1 MEFFEQFNKKEITE
15 EQFVQQLQTLT
26 TKIQKKSTLTPEQI
40 LQVNQQIEN
49 IDDSCFNQ
57 NVELFI
63 KFALYISNRGVYELL
78 YQLSWD
84 KIIFQNDNNDANLLG
99 LYIIKRVYHSEN
111 HKVLIIFLNDILRQQ
126 KTVEKKFV
134 LLEIFVQILPKI
146 EKREIH
152 LAIIF
157 PVILIVIN
165 EGLQKFLKYKQQQI
179 QNDLNEDNKF
189 TKLYMQNFQNWTV
202 SFFKRIFDSIKKFP
216 EIKAQSVAIRELYGI
231 DTKYD
236 YFDNQL
242 SRKPE
247 EPKLLVK
254 HYILLFLSDLIQGI
268 LEAEQSMKDSALDSE
283 VIQTLLNQTNQIV
296 YEIHD
301 NKLEIIENYINWI
314 RFSIQFDQEL
324 PQQYQHYSNEQTYNP
339 AFVCYLTREL
349 LINSNLEQILT
360 VDYKLKI
367 LIGVLYEQKKLAAF
381 KCDIQSKLIELIV
394 KYLNMRDI
402 SIKLKAAN
410 HFTTQFDQIIML
422 IMEKAGSGLQD
433 EKPYISAWK
442 QAQNSFI
449 PEVWTRILEQCINK
463 SQNYVLLSHL
473 VNNFRS
479 AHSQLDNEILL
490 KSYDILIQ
498 AIFRKEQGNIDAKVL
513 LFDSATLLIQQL
525 NLKKA
530 DIKKIFEQKWKN
542 QLKKYQKD
550 LQQSIDYLETKKK
563 EGDEQKLKEDQAFQ
577 AILGQE
583 QNLKIAYYNLNKVL
597 EQ

>member
-15 EQFVQQLQTLT
+15 EKFVEQLSTLT

-40 LQVNQQIEN
+40 LQVNQQIEI
-49 IDDSCFNQ
+49 IDDSCFNSH
-57 NVELFI
+57 VELFI
-63 KFALYISNRGVYELL
+63 KFALYLSNRGVYQLL

-84 KIIFQNDNNDANLLG
+84 KILFHKDNTDENLLG

-152 LAIIF
+152 LAVVF

-165 EGLQKFLKYKQQQI
+165 EGLQKYLKYKQQQI

-189 TKLYMQNFQNWTV
+189 TKLYMANFQNWTV

-216 EIKAQSVAIRELYGI
+216 EIKTQSVAIRELYGI
-231 DTKYD
+231 DSKYD

-247 EPKLLVK
+247 DPKLVVK
-254 HYILLFLSDLIQGI
+254 HYILLFLSDLIQGV
-268 LEAEQSMKDSALDSE
+268 LEAEQSMKDSQLDPE
-283 VIQTLLNQTNQIV
+283 VIQSLITQANQMI

-324 PQQYQHYSNEQTYNP
+324 PQQYQHYTNEQTYNP
-339 AFVCYLTREL
+339 AFICYLTKEL
-349 LINSNLEQILT
+349 LTNSSLESILT

-367 LIGVLYEQKKLAAF
+367 LIGVLYEQKKLTAF
-381 KCDIQSKLIELIV
+381 KCDIQSKLIGLIV
-394 KYLNMRDI
+394 KYLNLRDV
-402 SIKLKAAN
+402 SLKFKSAN
-410 HFTTQFDQIIML
+410 HFTTPFDIILLL
-422 IMEKAGSGLQD
+422 IMEKAGSGLTD

-449 PEVWTRILEQCINK
+449 PEVWTRIVEQCINK
-463 SQNYVLLSHL
+463 SQNYVLLSYL
-473 VNNFRS
+473 VNEIRS
-479 AHSQLDNEILL
+479 AYTQLDNQILI
-490 KSYDILIQ
+490 KNYDILIS
-498 AIFRKEQGNIDAKVL
+498 AIFRKEVGNIDAKVL

-525 NLKKA
+525 NLKKI
-530 DIKKIFEQKWKN
+530 DLHKIFDQKWKPL
-542 QLKKYQKD
+542 LKKYQKD
-550 LQQSIDYLETKKK
+550 IQQSIDYLETRKK
-563 EGDEQKLKEDQAFQ
+563 EGEEQKLKDDQVFQ

-583 QNLKIAYYNLNKVL
+583 NNLRIAYYNLNKVL
-597 EQ
+597 E

>member
-15 EQFVQQLQTLT
+15 EQFVEQLSTLT

-40 LQVNQQIEN
+40 LQVNQQIEK
-49 IDDSCFNQ
+49 IDDSCFNSH
-57 NVELFI
+57 VELFI
-63 KFALYISNRGVYELL
+63 KFALYLSNRGVYQLL

-84 KIIFQNDNNDANLLG
+84 KILFHKDNTDENLLG

-152 LAIIF
+152 LAVIF

-165 EGLQKFLKYKQQQI
+165 EGLQKYLKYKQQQI

-189 TKLYMQNFQNWTV
+189 TKLYMANFQNWTV

-216 EIKAQSVAIRELYGI
+216 EIKTQSVAIRELYGI
-231 DTKYD
+231 DSKYD

-247 EPKLLVK
+247 DPKLVVK
-254 HYILLFLSDLIQGI
+254 HYILLFLSDLIQGV
-268 LEAEQSMKDSALDSE
+268 LEAEQSMKDSQLDPE
-283 VIQTLLNQTNQIV
+283 VIQSLITQANQMV

-324 PQQYQHYSNEQTYNP
+324 PQQYQHYTNEQTYNP
-339 AFVCYLTREL
+339 AFVCYLTKEL
-349 LINSNLEQILT
+349 LTNSSLESILT

-367 LIGVLYEQKKLAAF
+367 LIGVLYEQKKLTAF
-381 KCDIQSKLIELIV
+381 KCDIQGKLIELIV
-394 KYLNMRDI
+394 KYLNLRDG
-402 SIKLKAAN
+402 STKLKSAN
-410 HFTTQFDQIIML
+410 HFTTPFDIILLL
-422 IMEKAGSGLQD
+422 IMEKAGSGLTD

-449 PEVWTRILEQCINK
+449 PEVWTRIVEQCINK

-473 VNNFRS
+473 VNDIRS
-479 AHSQLDNEILL
+479 AYSQLDNQILIRN
-490 KSYDILIQ
+490 YDILIS
-498 AIFRKEQGNIDAKVL
+498 AIFRKEVGNIDAKVL

-530 DIKKIFEQKWKN
+530 DLHKIFDQKWKPL
-542 QLKKYQKD
+542 LKKYEKD
-550 LQQSIDYLETKKK
+550 IQQSIDYLETRKK
-563 EGDEQKLKEDQAFQ
+563 EGDEQKLKDDQVFQ

-583 QNLKIAYYNLNKVL
+583 KNLRIAYYNLNKIL
-597 EQ
+597 E

>member
-1 MEFFEQFNKKEITE
+1 MEFFEQFNNKEITE
-15 EQFVQQLQTLT
+15 ERFVEQLQTLT
-26 TKIQKKSTLTPEQI
+26 TKIQKKSTLNSEQI
-40 LQVNQQIEN
+40 LQINQQIEQ
-49 IDDSCFNQ
+49 IDDSCFNS

-78 YQLSWD
+78 YQLGWD
-84 KIIFQNDNNDANLLG
+84 KILLQKDNNDANLLG
-99 LYIIKRVYHSEN
+99 LYIIKRVYYSEN

-134 LLEIFVQILPKI
+134 LLEIYVQILPKI

-152 LAIIF
+152 LAVIF

-189 TKLYMQNFQNWTV
+189 TKLYMNNFQNWTV

-216 EIKAQSVAIRELYGI
+216 EIKTQLVAIRELYGI

-254 HYILLFLSDLIQGI
+254 HYTLLFLSDLIQGI
-268 LEAEQSMKDSALDSE
+268 LEAEQTMKDSQLDQE
-283 VIQTLLNQTNQIV
+283 VIQTLLTQTNQMV
-296 YEIHD
+296 NEIHD

-314 RFSIQFDQEL
+314 RFSIQFDKEL
-324 PQQYQHYSNEQTYNP
+324 PQQYLSYSNEQTYNP
-339 AFVCYLTREL
+339 AFVCYLTKEL
-349 LINSNLEQILT
+349 LINSSLEQILT

-367 LIGVLYEQKKLAAF
+367 LIGVLYEQKKLTAF

-394 KYLNMRDI
+394 KYLNQRDI
-402 SIKLKAAN
+402 TMKLKAAN
-410 HFTTQFDQIIML
+410 HFTTPFDQIIIL
-422 IMEKAGSGLQD
+422 IMEKAGSGLAD

-442 QAQNSFI
+442 KAQNSFI
-449 PEVWTRILEQCINK
+449 PEAWTRILEQCINK

-473 VNNFRS
+473 VNHFRS
-479 AHSQLDNEILL
+479 AQAQIENEILL
-490 KSYDILIQ
+490 KNYDILIQ
-498 AIFRKEQGNIDAKVL
+498 AIYRKEIGNIDEKLL
-513 LFDSATLLIQQL
+513 LFDSATFLLQQL
-525 NLKKA
+525 QLKKA
-530 DIKKIFEQKWKN
+530 EMKNQFEQRWKPL
-542 QLKKYQKD
+542 LKKYEKD
-550 LQQSIDYLETKKK
+550 LQQSIDYLEIKKK
-563 EGDEQKLKEDQAFQ
+563 EGGQQKLKEDQVFQ
-577 AILGQE
+577 GILEQE
-583 QNLKIAYYNLNKVL
+583 RNLKISYYNLNQVL
-597 EQ
+597 Q

>member
-15 EQFVQQLQTLT
+15 VQFVEQLQTLT
-26 TKIQKKSTLTPEQI
+26 TKIQKKSTLSLEQI
-40 LQVNQQIEN
+40 LQVNQQIDK
-49 IDDSCFNQ
+49 IDDSCFNS

-63 KFALYISNRGVYELL
+63 KFALYLSNRGVYELL

-84 KIIFQNDNNDANLLG
+84 KILYQKDNADANLLG

-152 LAIIF
+152 LAVIF
-157 PVILIVIN
+157 PVILMVIN

-189 TKLYMQNFQNWTV
+189 TKLYMSNFQNWTV

-247 EPKLLVK
+247 DPKLIVK

-268 LEAEQSMKDSALDSE
+268 LESEQSMKDSQLDPE
-283 VIQTLLNQTNQIV
+283 IIQTLLKQANQMI

-324 PQQYQHYSNEQTYNP
+324 PQQYQHYSSEQTYNP

-349 LINSNLEQILT
+349 LTTTSLESILT

-367 LIGVLYEQKKLAAF
+367 LIGVLYEQKKLSAL
-381 KCDIQSKLIELIV
+381 KCDIQTKLIDLIV
-394 KYLNMRDI
+394 KYLNLRDV
-402 SIKLKAAN
+402 SIKLRAAN
-410 HFTTQFDQIIML
+410 HFTTPFDIIIML
-422 IMEKAGSGLQD
+422 IMEKAGSGLAD
-433 EKPYISAWK
+433 ETPYLSAWK
-442 QAQNSFI
+442 QAQSSFL

-473 VNNFRS
+473 VNHFRS
-479 AHSQLDNEILL
+479 AITKLDNQILL
-490 KSYDILIQ
+490 KIYDILIQ
-498 AIFRKEQGNIDAKVL
+498 AIYRKEIGNIDAKVL

-525 NLKKA
+525 ILKKA
-530 DIKKIFEQKWKN
+530 DLKKIFDQKWKPL
-542 QLKKYQKD
+542 LKKYEKD
-550 LQQSIDYLETKKK
+550 LQSSIDYLEARKK
-563 EGDEQKLKEDQAFQ
+563 EGDEQKLKDDQVFQ
-577 AILGQE
+577 SILGQE
-583 QNLKIAYYNLNKVL
+583 RNLKIAYYNLSKVL
-597 EQ
+597 E

>member
-1 MEFFEQFNKKEITE
+1 MEFFEQFNNKEITE
-15 EQFVQQLQTLT
+15 EQFVEQLQTLT
-26 TKIQKKSTLTPEQI
+26 TKIQKKSTLSLEQI
-40 LQVNQQIEN
+40 LQVNQQIDK
-49 IDDSCFNQ
+49 IDDSCFNS

-63 KFALYISNRGVYELL
+63 KFALYLSNRGVYELL

-84 KIIFQNDNNDANLLG
+84 KIIYQKDNTDANLLG

-152 LAIIF
+152 LAVIF

-165 EGLQKFLKYKQQQI
+165 EGLQKYLKYKQQKI

-189 TKLYMQNFQNWTV
+189 TKLYMNHFQNWTV
-202 SFFKRIFDSIKKFP
+202 SFFKRIFESIKKFP
-216 EIKAQSVAIRELYGI
+216 EIKIQSVAIRELYGI

-247 EPKLLVK
+247 DPKLIVK
-254 HYILLFLSDLIQGI
+254 HYVLLFLSDLIQGI
-268 LEAEQSMKDSALDSE
+268 LESEQSMKDSQLDPE
-283 VIQTLLNQTNQIV
+283 VIQTLLNLTNQMI
-296 YEIHD
+296 YDIHD

-349 LINSNLEQILT
+349 LTNSSLEQILT

-367 LIGVLYEQKKLAAF
+367 LIGVLYEQKKLTSL

-394 KYLNMRDI
+394 KYLNLRDV
-402 SIKLKAAN
+402 SNKFRAAN
-410 HFTTQFDQIIML
+410 HFTTPFDIIIML
-422 IMEKAGSGLQD
+422 IMEKAGSGLAD
-433 EKPYISAWK
+433 ETPYISAWK
-442 QAQNSFI
+442 QAQSSFI

-473 VNNFRS
+473 VNHFRS
-479 AHSQLDNEILL
+479 ANSKLDNQVLL
-490 KSYDILIQ
+490 KIYDILIQ
-498 AIFRKEQGNIDAKVL
+498 AIYKKESGNIDAKVL

-530 DIKKIFEQKWKN
+530 DLQKIFELKWKPL
-542 QLKKYQKD
+542 LKKYEKD
-550 LQQSIDYLETKKK
+550 LQQSIDYLETRKK
-563 EGDEQKLKEDQAFQ
+563 EGDEQKLKDDQVFQ

-583 QNLKIAYYNLNKVL
+583 RNLKIAYYNLSKVL
-597 EQ
+597 E

>member
-15 EQFVQQLQTLT
+15 EQFVEQLQTLT
-26 TKIQKKSTLTPEQI
+26 TKIQKKSTLTSEQI
-40 LQVNQQIEN
+40 LQVNQQIDK
-49 IDDSCFNQ
+49 IDDLCFNS

-63 KFALYISNRGVYELL
+63 KFALYISNRGVYQLL

-84 KIIFQNDNNDANLLG
+84 KILFQKDNTDANLLG

-111 HKVLIIFLNDILRQQ
+111 HKVLILFLNDILRQQ

-152 LAIIF
+152 LAVIF

-165 EGLQKFLKYKQQQI
+165 EGLQKYLKYKQQQI

-189 TKLYMQNFQNWTV
+189 TKLYMNNFQNWTV
-202 SFFKRIFDSIKKFP
+202 QFFKRIFDSIKKFS
-216 EIKAQSVAIRELYGI
+216 EIKTQSIAIRELYSI

-247 EPKLLVK
+247 DPKLIVK
-254 HYILLFLSDLIQGI
+254 HYILLFLSDLLQGI
-268 LEAEQSMKDSALDSE
+268 LEIEQSMKDSQLDPD
-283 VIQTLLNQTNQIV
+283 VIQTLLTQTNQMI
-296 YEIHD
+296 YDIHD

-324 PQQYQHYSNEQTYNP
+324 PQQYQHYSNEQTYTP
-339 AFVCYLTREL
+339 AFICYLTKEL
-349 LINSNLEQILT
+349 LTSSSLESILT

-367 LIGVLYEQKKLAAF
+367 LIGVLYEQKKLTVL

-394 KYLNMRDI
+394 KYLNLRDV
-402 SIKLKAAN
+402 SIKLKTAN
-410 HFTTQFDQIIML
+410 HFTTPFDIIIML
-422 IMEKAGSGLQD
+422 IMEKAGSGLVD
-433 EKPYISAWK
+433 EQPYISAWK
-442 QAQNSFI
+442 QAQSSFI

-473 VNNFRS
+473 VNNIKS
-479 AHSQLDNEILL
+479 SYSQLDNKILI
-490 KSYDILIQ
+490 KNYDILIQ
-498 AIFRKEQGNIDAKVL
+498 AIFKKETGNIDAKVL
-513 LFDSATLLIQQL
+513 LYDSATLLIQQL
-525 NLKKA
+525 NLKKV
-530 DIKKIFEQKWKN
+530 DLHNIFEQKWKPL
-542 QLKKYQKD
+542 LKQYQKD

-563 EGDEQKLKEDQAFQ
+563 EGDEQKLKDDQVFQ

-583 QNLKIAYYNLNKVL
+583 RNLKIAYYNLNKVL
-597 EQ
+597 E